1 MSVVGHKQS
10 RTELSP
16 SCTCTV
22 CWEVLYDPV
31 TLPCGHSLDQ
41 RCLQKVL
48 ATEQRGCPT
57 CRAPLPAEVPAVN
70 VQLREVVEERYP
82 QQVRAPAPSRAKHPI
97 QTPQWGLL
105 GGRWCVGAGW

>member
-1 MSVVGHKQS
+1 MSVVGAKRS

-16 SCTCTV
+16 SCTCMV

-57 CRAPLPAEVPAVN
+57 CRAPLPAEVPAVS
-70 VQLREVVEERYP
+70 VQLREMVEERYP
-82 QQVRAPAPSRAKHPI
+82 QQVSPNLVRNPNGGF
-97 QTPQWGLL
+97 W

>member
-1 MSVVGHKQS
+1 MSVVGHKRS
-10 RTELSP
+10 RTEQQLSP
-16 SCTCTV
+16 SCTCMV

-70 VQLREVVEERYP
+70 VQMREMVEERYP
-82 QQVRAPAPSRAKHPI
+82 QQVALLHPSRAKP
-97 QTPQWGLL
+97 
-105 GGRWCVGAGW
+105 

>member
-1 MSVVGHKQS
+1 M
-10 RTELSP
+10 
-16 SCTCTV
+16 V

-70 VQLREVVEERYP
+70 VQFREVVEERYP
-82 QQVRAPAPSRAKHPI
+82 QQVSPTLER
-97 QTPQWGLL
+97 TPNGGFW

>member
-1 MSVVGHKQS
+1 M
-10 RTELSP
+10 
-16 SCTCTV
+16 V

-31 TLPCGHSLDQ
+31 TLLCGHSLDQ

-57 CRAPLPAEVPAVN
+57 CRAPLPAEVPDVS
-70 VQLREVVEERYP
+70 VQLREMVEERYP
-82 QQVRAPAPSRAKHPI
+82 QQVSPTLERNPNGGF
-97 QTPQWGLL
+97 W